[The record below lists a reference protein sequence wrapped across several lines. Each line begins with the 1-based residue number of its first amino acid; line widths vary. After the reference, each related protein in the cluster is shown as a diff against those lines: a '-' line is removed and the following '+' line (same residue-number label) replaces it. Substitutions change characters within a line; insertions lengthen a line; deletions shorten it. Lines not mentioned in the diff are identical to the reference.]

1 MSLLQDDPR
10 LFFSAAAKAQ
20 AAVDWLLDAAPID
33 AAPIDD
39 GGAVRPGDAGDAP

>member
-10 LFFSAAAKAQ
+10 LFLSAAAKAQ

-33 AAPIDD
+33 D
-39 GGAVRPGDAGDAP
+39 GGAVHPGDAGDAP